1 LGYWKTLSTF
11 YELLLNNRLL
21 LEKMGAHGWDIGE
34 CFERSMTTFYE
45 TK

>member
-1 LGYWKTLSTF
+1 
-11 YELLLNNRLL
+11 
-21 LEKMGAHGWDIGE
+21 MGAHGWDIGE